1 MREQEQQEEED
12 KEAEEGEASTEA
24 GNAGAILANFGQMYK
39 IQPELLMR
47 WCRSLRHVGI
57 YAPA

>member
-1 MREQEQQEEED
+1 MREQEQEQEEDE
-12 KEAEEGEASTEA
+12 EAEEGEA

-47 WCRSLRHVGI
+47 WCRTLRDVGI

>member
-1 MREQEQQEEED
+1 MREEEKEEE
-12 KEAEEGEASTEA
+12 EEEEEEA

-47 WCRSLRHVGI
+47 WCRTLRDVGI
-57 YAPA
+57 YGPA